1 MLRLALV
8 LLASA
13 AALFAVDE
21 GEVLS
26 AARVASNEY
35 QNRFRTIAGG
45 LNAPTEGERIDS
57 AYALAGLRDPDSIP
71 ILIPWLLKPTRTKD
85 EKIAGVTL
93 LGRLGYQTAVGQLRS
108 FAANEDPEVRK
119 AAVSALHQ
127 IGVIN
132 AGDYMLRAKEE
143 DESLRLNSLAGL
155 GHLSHAE
162 AAAALVEGL
171 GHKNSLVR
179 QTACIGLGRLGDK
192 THGEK
197 LKISLTDADPAVRRY
212 AAEAL
217 AKLDYRAAMP
227 DLLMALEANV
237 AGTYIVRAVRILI
250 GEDFGFNPTDPLL
263 KRQEAI
269 ERGFAWITANP
280 AQ

>member
-21 GEVLS
+21 AEVLS
-26 AARVASNEY
+26 AARAASNEY
-35 QNRFRTIAGG
+35 QNRFRTIADG
-45 LNAPTEGERIDS
+45 LMAPTEGERIEA
-57 AYALAGLRDPDSIP
+57 AYALAGLRDPSSIP
-71 ILIPWLLKPTRTKD
+71 VLIPWLLKSNRSKA
-85 EKIAGVTL
+85 EQIAGVTL
-93 LGRLGYQTAVGQLRS
+93 LGRLGYQTTVGQLRS
-108 FAANEDPEVRK
+108 FAANNDPEVRK

-127 IGVIN
+127 IGAIN
-132 AGDYMLRAKEE
+132 AGDYMQRAKEE
-143 DESLRLNSLAGL
+143 DNALRLNSLAGL

-162 AAAALVEGL
+162 AGAALVAGL
-171 GHKNSLVR
+171 DHESSLVR

-192 THGEK
+192 AHGEK
-197 LKISLTDADPAVRRY
+197 LKISLTDADPTVRRY

-237 AGTYIVRAVRILI
+237 AGIYIVRAMRIMI
-250 GEDFGFNPTDPLL
+250 GEDFGYNPADPLL

-280 AQ
+280 VQ